1 MSSRSG
7 QSSLTALCAT
17 CLGVGIC
24 AGGCRSTWKMCHP
37 PEVCTLDTVT
47 AAQAGPGFAAAT
59 LASHSEISG
68 CSWPA
73 PGSCSSLLHVGEEN
87 THGVQVSCFSCDS
100 CQGQDLNQG
109 GHSACG
115 DTCAMRAHL
124 GNDCS
129 FGNHLMWL
137 PPSPGCAWTCWPEGK
152 TRLPGHRNI
161 FPCCSR
167 KPPVTWHSQRC
178 HPEQCQP
185 ASSLLSPPLRAPT
198 LIMAGG
204 LLMGEEHLQRLPVA
218 L

>member
-24 AGGCRSTWKMCHP
+24 AGGCRSTWKSCHP

-47 AAQAGPGFAAAT
+47 PAQAGPGFAAAT

>member
-37 PEVCTLDTVT
+37 PEVCTLDTAT
-47 AAQAGPGFAAAT
+47 PAQAGPGFAAAT

-137 PPSPGCAWTCWPEGK
+137 PPSSGCAWTCWPEGK